1 MRPAAASSR
10 MFGLVHALARG
21 RTFAPAHAATAGTAH
36 TGGPRMHTAG
46 RRALLP
52 IGLSLLSLAAL
63 SASTAAAAE
72 APVRTYRVEG
82 VRTAEDRAAVARTGV
97 AILGRDHG
105 AAAFPAADADITAT
119 TRWSTRRRRS
129 PPRIP
134 RSCAAARAGRSPRR
148 PTAPRR
154 RSRRP
159 RPRSPALG
167 AANNDNGAR
176 ATPRVNLGAFAGRTV
191 QLVVEAAGLSGASLV
206 EAAVDDVRVTR
217 G

>member
-21 RTFAPAHAATAGTAH
+21 STFAPAHAATAGTAH

-105 AAAFPAADADITAT
+105 AAAFPAADAGYQLPRDG
-119 TRWSTRRRRS
+119 RRDGGDR
-129 PPRIP
+129 PRVSRDRAPQLERDVLLGDLP
-134 RSCAAARAGRSPRR
+134 RPGAVLGARDRG
-148 PTAPRR
+148 
-154 RSRRP
+154 
-159 RPRSPALG
+159 RPRSGRRTTTTAPG
-167 AANNDNGAR
+167 
-176 ATPRVNLGAFAGRTV
+176 PRHA
-191 QLVVEAAGLSGASLV
+191 
-206 EAAVDDVRVTR
+206 
-217 G
+217 